1 MRQRTKEAENEY
13 KTYENKL
20 SNIIRIA
27 KKEYYNKLLDNNKN
41 KIKGIWNILNT
52 VLENSSKQYLRR

>member
-20 SNIIRIA
+20 TNIIRIA

>member
-20 SNIIRIA
+20 TNIIRIA

-41 KIKGIWNILNT
+41 KIKGIWKILNT

>member
-13 KTYENKL
+13 KTFENKL
-20 SNIIRIA
+20 TNIIRIA